1 MVSFTT
7 WLLSKK
13 RGGKKHQNIH
23 FQVNIAE
30 DGTILFEEAL
40 MNCHWTKQSGI
51 QCLYSV
57 EAAVWW
63 LLIVCFFSVKI
74 KVLALQK
81 DRFKYF
87 FRLVHLKEGTAQIK
101 KYN

>member
-1 MVSFTT
+1 MAAV
-7 WLLSKK
+7 KK
-13 RGGKKHQNIH
+13 GGGKKHQNIH

-57 EAAVWW
+57 EAAVAVDC
-63 LLIVCFFSVKI
+63 LFFQCENKSSGPEE
-74 KVLALQK
+74 
-81 DRFKYF
+81 R
-87 FRLVHLKEGTAQIK
+87 
-101 KYN
+101 